1 MCAIGGSFRWLAIA
15 ICTAS
20 WGSVV
25 AHAQTIEPP
34 HVLSLPELTI
44 PEGVALPA
52 NGLVEAT
59 IGVDADGHASLET
72 CLAPAEICALV
83 RDAIAQARFEPAR
96 RDGEPIAARVRIAL
110 RVAEPAQ
117 PAAANE
123 AGSAAPSVAASP
135 AAGAESGTPSPA
147 AASAPAPSSDAVN
160 PEADGSPPQAA
171 TRLGPRGD
179 YGAQAH
185 VQQSHQPGMRRLEL
199 AEMRDL
205 PGAFG
210 DPFRAV
216 EALPGIVPVLSGLPY
231 FFVRGSP
238 PAGTLYFYDDI
249 PVPTLYHLAV
259 GPAVIH
265 PRMVGPI
272 RLYSGVAPARYGR
285 LTGGVVVGEGP
296 ASADGETHAETELR
310 LLDVSGYLQTQ
321 GLGGDVTAAV
331 RYGYPALLLTIF
343 SPDVSLAYWDYQLR
357 YAAKLSAIDRFELVA
372 LGSYD
377 SFGVADE
384 PDQAVSITFHRMEPR
399 LIRRAGKEEFGGALL
414 FGWEQSALGSG
425 FQLQASRLAPR
436 LWFEHRFTS
445 RSRLRLSADMQGV
458 SGHFSS
464 TGGEDLAEASRNSL
478 LGDVPARSVWGV
490 QGELTLRPWTALE
503 VQFGARGDAWVQGSG
518 VEAVLDPRLRVI
530 VHASEEFDVHVAAG
544 VVHQPAVFF
553 IPLPGIADLANDRG
567 LQTALQSEAGVG
579 WDTPLDLRAEIQ
591 FFLHG
596 YENLVFTDTLF
607 LGDSLDEICN
617 NIDCMGA
624 TVPSRID
631 GLSYGLEVFL
641 KRPITEALSG
651 FVSYTVAWSAI
662 DQIAGLPYTPT
673 WDVRHVANVVL
684 QWQIGAGF
692 SAGLRWFF
700 RSGKVQGDFSVGD
713 RLQLARDET
722 RLPGFSRLDLEVAY
736 AWKTFWGRMRVALEW
751 FNATLT
757 REPQDLLCE
766 GVPRSCRVRYLP
778 AIFFPNLS
786 FRGEH

>member
-1 MCAIGGSFRWLAIA
+1 
-15 ICTAS
+15 
-20 WGSVV
+20 
-25 AHAQTIEPP
+25 
-34 HVLSLPELTI
+34 
-44 PEGVALPA
+44 
-52 NGLVEAT
+52 
-59 IGVDADGHASLET
+59 
-72 CLAPAEICALV
+72 LV
-83 RDAIAQARFEPAR
+83 RDAIEHAQFEPAR
-96 RDGEPIAARVRIAL
+96 RDGQPIAARVRIAL
-110 RVAEPAQ
+110 RVAEPAP
-117 PAAANE
+117 PAAAGN
-123 AGSAAPSVAASP
+123 APPATPSNAAPTSSGAAVTAAPAGAAPAESAPAAPVASP
-135 AAGAESGTPSPA
+135 ATHDIP
-147 AASAPAPSSDAVN
+147 
-160 PEADGSPPQAA
+160 ADGSPPKAA
-171 TRLGPRGD
+171 TRLGSRGD
-179 YGAQAH
+179 YGAQARA
-185 VQQSHQPGMRRLEL
+185 QQLHAPGMRRLEL

-296 ASADGETHAETELR
+296 APADGETHAEVELR

-343 SPDVSLAYWDYQLR
+343 SPQVSLAYWDYQLR
-357 YAAKLSAIDRFELVA
+357 YAAKLSSIDRFELVA

-377 SFGVADE
+377 SFSVADE
-384 PDQAVSITFHRMEPR
+384 ADQAISITFHRLEPR
-399 LIRRAGKEEFGGALL
+399 LIRRVGKDEFGAALL

-464 TGGEDLAEASRNSL
+464 TGNTDLARESRNSL
-478 LGDVPARSVWGV
+478 LGDVPARSLWGA
-490 QGELTLRPWTALE
+490 QAELTLRPWTALE
-503 VQFGARGDAWVQGSG
+503 LQLGARSDAWVQGSG
-518 VEAVLDPRLRVI
+518 AEAVLDPRLRVI
-530 VHASEEFDVHVAAG
+530 LHASEEFDVHVAAG

-553 IPLPGIADLANDRG
+553 VPLPGIADLANDRG

-579 WDTPLDLRAEIQ
+579 WDTPLDLRAELQ

-596 YENLVFTDTLF
+596 YQNLVFTDTLL
-607 LGDSLDEICN
+607 LGDSFDMICK

-624 TVPSRID
+624 RVPSRID

-641 KRPITEALSG
+641 RRPITEALSG

-662 DQIAGLPYTPT
+662 DRIAGLPYTPT

-700 RSGKVQGDFSVGD
+700 RSGKVQGGFSVSD
-713 RLQLARDET
+713 TLQLARDEQ
-722 RLPGFSRLDLEVAY
+722 RLPYFTRLDLEVAY
-736 AWKTFWGRMRVALEW
+736 QWKTFWGRMRVALEW
-751 FNATLT
+751 FNATLS

-766 GVPRSCRVRYLP
+766 GVPRACHVRYLP

-786 FRGEH
+786 VRGEH